1 VAYANALIPRWT
13 SKDIIFEYSS
23 DSNTVPDYN
32 SDSSYEFDF
41 GLDPIEPESENN
53 STEEPL

>member
-1 VAYANALIPRWT
+1 VAYENALIPRRT
-13 SKDIIFEYSS
+13 SKEIIFEYS

-32 SDSSYEFDF
+32 SDSSYEFGF
-41 GLDPIEPESENN
+41 GLDPIEPESEND